1 MKQENLQLVKI
12 ISGGQTGADQGGLLA
27 GKELEGIET
36 GGTAPNR
43 FRTELGSSVN
53 LLKDYF
59 GLRESDW
66 IDYSSRT
73 RDNVRDSDGT
83 VLFGDAN
90 SVGSTLTLQTC
101 IYTAKP
107 YIINP
112 STAELLSWAI
122 EHEIKILNV
131 AGNRESRNPGIQE
144 KVRATLVEAF
154 F

>member
-1 MKQENLQLVKI
+1 MTQLQLTKI

-36 GGTAPNR
+36 GGTAPNG
-43 FRTELGSSVN
+43 FRTELGSSIN
-53 LLKDYF
+53 LLRDYF
-59 GLRESDW
+59 GLRESDR

-83 VLFGDAN
+83 AVFGDAN
-90 SVGSTLTLQTC
+90 SVGTTLTVQTC
-101 IYTAKP
+101 IYTSKP

-112 STAELLSWAI
+112 DERELLNWAI

-131 AGNRESRNPGIQE
+131 AGNRESKNPGIQE
-144 KVRATLVEAF
+144 RVRATLVEAF
-154 F
+154 H